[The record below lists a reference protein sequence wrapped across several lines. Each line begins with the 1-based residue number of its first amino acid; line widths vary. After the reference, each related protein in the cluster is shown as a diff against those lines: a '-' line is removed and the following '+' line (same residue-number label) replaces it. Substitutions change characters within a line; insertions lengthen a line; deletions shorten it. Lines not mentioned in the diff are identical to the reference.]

1 MCVLICLVEWSC
13 TIGMYIFGTSIPTM
27 YIMYVHVYVCT
38 ITVFYTFVV
47 VLVGMYVS
55 FVR

>member
-1 MCVLICLVEWSC
+1 MCFDLSSRMVVYNR
-13 TIGMYIFGTSIPTM
+13 YIFGTSIPTM

-38 ITVFYTFVV
+38 ITVCYTFVV
-47 VLVGMYVS
+47 VWVGMYVS